1 MKKDSNNT
9 KISER
14 IALKLE
20 KLEKEY
26 NSELSKFKDGL
37 DRIYGAKK
45 KLLLGQNELENF
57 INSIGENVIIP
68 ATYHFF
74 ESNLKGRYGN
84 SHKKFSKI
92 WLSDDDYASEKE
104 LKSKKYDK
112 MVNIALKFLYF
123 YDEYDFDNFLLSKD
137 NKILKVRISKEGVY
151 NGSRSLYLYI
161 TEVEPLSLY

>member
-9 KISER
+9 KISEK
-14 IALKLE
+14 ITLKLE

-26 NSELSKFKDGL
+26 NSELSEFKEGL

-57 INSIGENVIIP
+57 INSIDKNVIIP

-84 SHKKFSKI
+84 SHKKFSEI
-92 WLSDDDYASEKE
+92 WLSDDDYASEIE

-112 MVNIALKFLYF
+112 MVDIALKILYF
-123 YDEYDFDNFLLSKD
+123 YDEYDFNNFLLSKD